1 MERERGREIVG
12 EGSSMSSREQ
22 RNLREQERRMRMKHL
37 FNILSSYV
45 SPTHRVLTSASTYR
59 TSDIIHDSIE
69 REVSI
74 PGIQPYKMN
83 LTMDLNMKR
92 VMLYQLLNVFEEEG
106 AQVMNANLQKLNDR
120 VIILY
125 NHSPGMHDHVVVTKS
140 MVQPE
145 SHQTV
150 QTGHIGGTSDR
161 GSVQGVY
168 LYNQKDFQH
177 ETNFIGF
184 YTQEGV
190 QPN

>member
-22 RNLREQERRMRMKHL
+22 RNLREQERRM
-37 FNILSSYV
+37 
-45 SPTHRVLTSASTYR
+45 LTSASTYR

-125 NHSPGMHDHVVVTKS
+125 NHSPAF
-140 MVQPE
+140 E
-145 SHQTV
+145 SSPLRLAPHRHFWLAIPSLKGEEYAITALSEKV
-150 QTGHIGGTSDR
+150 CGEGDR
-161 GSVQGVY
+161 LGSFVCDKKKR
-168 LYNQKDFQH
+168 LL
-177 ETNFIGF
+177 
-184 YTQEGV
+184 
-190 QPN
+190 

>member
-1 MERERGREIVG
+1 MERERGREILG

-22 RNLREQERRMRMKHL
+22 RNLREQERRM
-37 FNILSSYV
+37 
-45 SPTHRVLTSASTYR
+45 LTSASTYR

-125 NHSPGMHDHVVVTKS
+125 NHSPAF
-140 MVQPE
+140 E
-145 SHQTV
+145 SSPLRLAPHRHFCQGFALNWLAIPSLKGEEYAITALSEKV
-150 QTGHIGGTSDR
+150 CGEGDR
-161 GSVQGVY
+161 LGSFVCDKKER
-168 LYNQKDFQH
+168 LL
-177 ETNFIGF
+177 
-184 YTQEGV
+184 
-190 QPN
+190 